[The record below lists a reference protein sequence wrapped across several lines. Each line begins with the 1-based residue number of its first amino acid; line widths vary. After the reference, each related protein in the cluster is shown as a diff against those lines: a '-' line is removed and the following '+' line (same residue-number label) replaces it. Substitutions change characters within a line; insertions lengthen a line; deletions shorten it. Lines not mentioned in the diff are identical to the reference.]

1 MKKMT
6 LTAAATAM
14 ALTMATAKPA
24 QSQDLLTTLG
34 GAALLGAGVIYFSSL
49 SNTNLVTSANTDYAL
64 TGRGTPTGFL
74 LQSEVGRLRAQNRV
88 TIECYPNGSNCR
100 TVTTGFSR

>member
-1 MKKMT
+1 MKKLT

-24 QSQDLLTTLG
+24 QSQDLLVTIG
-34 GAALLGAGVIYFSSL
+34 GAALIGAGVIYFSSL

-64 TGRGTPTGFL
+64 TGRGTPTGYLFENGAART
-74 LQSEVGRLRAQNRV
+74 QSRV
-88 TIECYPNGSNCR
+88 AIECNPNGSNCR
-100 TVTTGFSR
+100 TVTTSGFSR